1 VWCELGLCH
10 TEFPK
15 VSLREFDLIT
25 RAKRK
30 ALDAEFRAK
39 RVLNQ
44 ELATLI
50 KFAYHKPDK
59 MPNFTGSD
67 PSQKR
72 KKSSGLEAFRAHL
85 IGMAIESKKGA

>member
-1 VWCELGLCH
+1 MCH

-25 RAKRK
+25 KAKRK
-30 ALDAEFRAK
+30 GLDAEFSAR

-44 ELATLI
+44 ELAKLVSYA
-50 KFAYHKPDK
+50 FHKPDK
-59 MPNFTGSD
+59 MPDFTGSA
-67 PSQKR
+67 PSQKQ
-72 KKSSGLEAFRAHL
+72 KKSSGIEAFRAHL